1 MVRGKTIPR
10 KTMKTAKPTGAG
22 ESAAETPST
31 GPIDRKQAFEAALNE
46 LRNNVDQYL
55 RAPDLATAIKQ
66 LLGKI
71 GVNMSEAQAE
81 RLFSAIGAS
90 GNLRPGDTEALRS
103 VLQNA
108 MTLMP
113 RGTGAPNLQDLLGKV
128 NRK

>member
-1 MVRGKTIPR
+1 MVRAKTTPQ
-10 KTMKTAKPTGAG
+10 KAKKPTGAG
-22 ESAAETPST
+22 DRAAETTAP

-46 LRNNVDQYL
+46 LRNNADQYL
-55 RAPDLATAIKQ
+55 RAPDLATAVKQ

-71 GVNMSEAQAE
+71 GVNMSQAQAD
-81 RLFSAIGAS
+81 RLFSAVGAS
-90 GNLRPGDTEALRS
+90 GDLRPGDTEALRS

-108 MTLMP
+108 MSLMP